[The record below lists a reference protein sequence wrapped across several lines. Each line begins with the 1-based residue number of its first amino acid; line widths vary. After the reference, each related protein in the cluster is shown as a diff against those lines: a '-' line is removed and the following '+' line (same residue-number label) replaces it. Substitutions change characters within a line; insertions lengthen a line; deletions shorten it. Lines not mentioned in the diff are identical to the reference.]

1 MLGTGELGAVARLA
15 AACPMTVKDHLAGWP
30 TRGVTPMT
38 WDALVRALTTE
49 NALHR
54 GIEGLTAFIALSA
67 AASLRFRKAVR
78 LGEGTDGLD

>member
-1 MLGTGELGAVARLA
+1 
-15 AACPMTVKDHLAGWP
+15 MTVEGTTRGWP
-30 TRGVTPMT
+30 SRGETPMS

-67 AASLRFRKAVR
+67 AASLRFRKAAR
-78 LGEGTDGLD
+78 LEDGSDGLD

>member
-1 MLGTGELGAVARLA
+1 
-15 AACPMTVKDHLAGWP
+15 
-30 TRGVTPMT
+30 MT